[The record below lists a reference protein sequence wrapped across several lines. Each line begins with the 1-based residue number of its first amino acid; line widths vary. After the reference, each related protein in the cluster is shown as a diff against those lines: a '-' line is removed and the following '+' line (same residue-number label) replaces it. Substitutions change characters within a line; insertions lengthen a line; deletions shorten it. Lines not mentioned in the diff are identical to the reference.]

1 VQLFLCDKKGRRIF
15 SEGYTADV
23 FLLRNI
29 TATKDT
35 KDPEKITEFY
45 VYITRSS
52 YQITKR
58 RIIHTFLPPPICP
71 IWNIP
76 GGNTG
81 QQL

>member
-1 VQLFLCDKKGRRIF
+1 VTTTAEEFLRPKH
-15 SEGYTADV
+15 TADV

-35 KDPEKITEFY
+35 KDPGKITEFY

-58 RIIHTFLPPPICP
+58 RIIHTFLPPY
-71 IWNIP
+71 
-76 GGNTG
+76 
-81 QQL
+81 LSDMEYSRR